1 MVAINPRVRY
11 WVCAGAGVVLGL
23 ILIVAGVGKL
33 VLHTEAFRVF
43 YTPHETFV
51 PQVLADAAEL
61 WLPPVEVVVGLL
73 LVLGVAS
80 RLSAIVASGLVV
92 AFIANNGW
100 LLSQGLGQ
108 ESCGCFG
115 ILDTL
120 SSAGLSTT
128 GALLMDIGMLAL
140 GLVVVFLY
148 PRGFRSMRPWFLK
161 ERQA

>member
-1 MVAINPRVRY
+1 MAIGPRVRF
-11 WVCAGAGVVLGL
+11 WGGVVAGAVLGMVL
-23 ILIVAGVGKL
+23 IAAGIGKL
-33 VLHTEAFRVF
+33 ALHTEAFRVF

-61 WLPPVEVVVGLL
+61 WLPPVEVAVGLL

-80 RLSAIVASGLVV
+80 RLAAVVASGLVV

-128 GALLMDIGMLAL
+128 GALYMDIGMLVL

-148 PRGFRSMRPWFLK
+148 PRGFRSVRPWFLK